1 MPSCY
6 SLELKLLRKP
16 NDIRTDATRRCGT
29 RAPRSLA
36 SSARLTLRCASPLTK
51 AIAKALYLCAAEC
64 VHASNSTGLEQRNA
78 LSSVAAASLQP
89 VVNQVWRRRAE
100 ECGKRAAVPIGV
112 ILVDH
117 NDWQLGG
124 SCGAQLIDQSLARL
138 ARVGLLVQVEQEV
151 RRHRLLCTASGQ
163 FDVGRARLALQA
175 FDYHDVDVR
184 CLFPWTTG
192 KSCTPG
198 LPGGCGA
205 AGSVEV
211 TRRPANADCISLA
224 AMAAPELLSETY
236 SSTGDLDAVGWRQQA
251 GGRLERRRVRSDRHL
266 KALEQLVWL
275 YRRLGSSC
283 IGAGPLPLGPRLL
296 SSHMTSMLPSSS
308 MESSGGGNIEEV
320 IALRCGAARSC
331 RK

>member
-1 MPSCY
+1 MG
-6 SLELKLLRKP
+6 LAAHER
-16 NDIRTDATRRCGT
+16 DRE
-29 RAPRSLA
+29 RAEQPLVDEP
-36 SSARLTLRCASPLTK
+36 LRCDFEEG
-51 AIAKALYLCAAEC
+51 AKLAALA
-64 VHASNSTGLEQRNA
+64 RR
-78 LSSVAAASLQP
+78 
-89 VVNQVWRRRAE
+89 VV
-100 ECGKRAAVPIGV
+100 
-112 ILVDH
+112 LVDH
-117 NDWQLGG
+117 YNRKTRVQGRSHLGG
-124 SCGAQLIDQSLARL
+124 ERVTHGLEEGVLI
-138 ARVGLLVQVEQEV
+138 QVEQEV